1 MRRLSDFFSTTNL
14 NIDFLHQS
22 MLNISANQKPDFSS
36 IPKSPGCYIYKDKD
50 DAIIYIGKAKN
61 LVNRIRSYFSNSEQH
76 SVKTKHLVA
85 RINSVEWIV
94 VDNEVEALLLENNLI
109 KKHKPKYNIDLKDNK
124 RYAYIKITNET
135 FPRIL
140 TTRKITKDGTFFGPY
155 TDGYQRVQL
164 IRIAVSIFKLRV
176 CKTIPKN
183 ACLNYHIGICTAPC
197 IKKVTKE
204 EYAIQVEK
212 AKDFLKGNVEATTN
226 QLIEEMI
233 EYSKK
238 QQYEKS
244 LERKKQ
250 IEAINTIYEKQ
261 KVERIERYDQD
272 VIAFVKHNEQI
283 IIDILTISKG
293 VISGKAEFRLDYTND
308 VFEEF
313 IKRYYETRQI
323 PREVIVNVKFYEEEK
338 DKEILEQYLS
348 TIRNGPVSIN
358 IPERG
363 DKKALI
369 DLAEKNA
376 VMNLEENKTLKELQE
391 TLTLSEYPKIIECFD
406 ISNLG
411 YEHIVAGMT
420 RFVDGRKDK
429 SGYRKFL
436 IKSTVGKQDDFAS
449 IGEAVYRRYKRLKNE
464 RADYPNLIIIDGGP
478 GQLNMALRSLK
489 HLGLKIPVISIAKK
503 EEEIYIPGEKEPL
516 KFDNNSKMM
525 LLLREIRDSVHDFV
539 LGYNKKRRE
548 MKLRGEFE
556 KLDDK

>member
-1 MRRLSDFFSTTNL
+1 
-14 NIDFLHQS
+14 
-22 MLNISANQKPDFSS
+22 MLAINPDNKPDFSS
-36 IPKSPGCYIYKDKD
+36 IPKEPGCYLYRDENKE
-50 DAIIYIGKAKN
+50 IIYIGKAKN
-61 LVNRIRSYFSNSEQH
+61 LVNRIRSYFSNSGDH

-85 RINSVEWIV
+85 RIRSVEWIV

-124 RYAYIKITNET
+124 RYAYIKITDET

-164 IRIAVSIFKLRV
+164 IRTAVSIFKLRV
-176 CKTIPKN
+176 CKILPKH

-197 IKKVTKE
+197 IKNVTKN

-212 AKDFLKGNVEATTN
+212 AKDFLKGNVENTTK
-226 QLIEEMI
+226 QLTIEMN

-238 QQYEKS
+238 LQFEKA
-244 LERKKQ
+244 LERRRQ
-250 IEAINTIYEKQ
+250 IEAINRIFEKQ
-261 KVERIERYDQD
+261 KVERIEKFDQD

-283 IIDILTISKG
+283 IIDIITISKG
-293 VISGKAEFRLDYTND
+293 VINGNAEYRLDYTND

-313 IKRYYETRQI
+313 LKRYYESRSV
-323 PREVIVNVKFYEEEK
+323 PREIIINVKFYEEEK
-338 DKEILEQYLS
+338 DKEVLEEYL
-348 TIRNGPVSIN
+348 TKIRNGPVSI
-358 IPERG
+358 ILPERG
-363 DKKALI
+363 EKKALI
-369 DLAEKNA
+369 ELAEKNA
-376 VMNLEENKTLKELQE
+376 VMNLEENKTLKELQDA
-391 TLTLSEYPKIIECFD
+391 LTLSEYPKIIECFD

-420 RFVDGRKDK
+420 RFIDGRKDK

-436 IKSTVGKQDDFAS
+436 IKSTVGKQNDFMA

-464 RADYPNLIIIDGGP
+464 QSEYPSLIIIDGGQ
-478 GQLNMALRSLK
+478 GQLNMAVRSLK
-489 HLGLKIPVISIAKK
+489 HLGLKIPIISIAKR
-503 EEEIYIPGEKEPL
+503 EEEIYLPGEKEPL
-516 KFDNNSKMM
+516 KFDKNSKMM
-525 LLLREIRDSVHDFV
+525 LLLREIRDSVHDYV

-556 KLDDK
+556 GLE